1 MKDHTHIL
9 DEHSLALR
17 RQHFAALG
25 IALVI
30 VALLAVMTVAASAAA
45 GTTVS
50 AEVRPDVTVVVDGK
64 TQSFTN
70 AKGEP
75 VYPILYNGTT
85 YLPVRSIGELMGKTV
100 SWDGKNYVVTL
111 TEAPAQTAGK
121 TDPNT
126 TTTTTTTSYIGQEK
140 AKSAALSDAGLTASQ
155 ITRFQCEFD
164 WEHGQP
170 VYEIEFH
177 CGTTEY
183 EYEIDAY
190 TGAILSRDVDW
201 K

>member
-1 MKDHTHIL
+1 MKTHTNTMIDDRSL
-9 DEHSLALR
+9 DR
-17 RQHFAALG
+17 RQHFAALTL
-25 IALVI
+25 ALVI
-30 VALLAVMTVAASAAA
+30 VGLLAVMTVFASAAA
-45 GTTVS
+45 GISVT

-70 AKGEP
+70 AQGEP

-111 TEAPAQTAGK
+111 SDPAAQTTSK
-121 TDPNT
+121 TNQNT
-126 TTTTTTTSYIGQEK
+126 TTTSTSYIGQEK
-140 AKSAALSDAGLTASQ
+140 AKSAALGDAGLTASQ

-177 CGTTEY
+177 YGTTEY

-190 TGAILSRDVDW
+190 TGAVVSKDVDW

>member
-17 RQHFAALG
+17 RQHFAALCL
-25 IALVI
+25 ALVV

-85 YLPVRSIGELMGKTV
+85 YLPVRSVGELMGMTVDWNGKT
-100 SWDGKNYVVTL
+100 YTVTL
-111 TEAPAQTAGK
+111 TGSSGGTA
-121 TDPNT
+121 
-126 TTTTTTTSYIGQEK
+126 SYIGPDK
-140 AKSAALSDAGLTASQ
+140 AKAVALGDAGFTATQ
-155 ITRFQCEFD
+155 VTRLQCKLDRED
-164 WEHGQP
+164 GRT
-170 VYEIEFH
+170 VYEVEFRY
-177 CGTTEY
+177 GVTEY
-183 EYEIDAY
+183 EYDIDAY
-190 TGAILSRDVDW
+190 TGAIVSKDVDW
-201 K
+201 N